1 MGGVLGVRLAAPGPR
16 SWSNATPGKQVKSAA
31 IYPCAEGCDCVLS
44 SSYFW
49 KGGEDNVI
57 ELNTYHRIVVSA
69 PAFVTVHPE
78 RRDRGLNPQE
88 ALDWR
93 RSG

>member
-1 MGGVLGVRLAAPGPR
+1 MSR
-16 SWSNATPGKQVKSAA
+16 
-31 IYPCAEGCDCVLS
+31 
-44 SSYFW
+44 SYFW

-69 PAFVTVHPE
+69 PAFVTVLAE
-78 RRDRGLNPQE
+78 WRNGRLNPQE

>member
-1 MGGVLGVRLAAPGPR
+1 
-16 SWSNATPGKQVKSAA
+16 
-31 IYPCAEGCDCVLS
+31 LS
-44 SSYFW
+44 RSYFW

-69 PAFVTVHPE
+69 PAFVNVDAE
-78 RRDRGLNPQE
+78 WRDGGLNPQE

>member
-1 MGGVLGVRLAAPGPR
+1 M
-16 SWSNATPGKQVKSAA
+16 
-31 IYPCAEGCDCVLS
+31 
-44 SSYFW
+44 
-49 KGGEDNVI
+49 I

-69 PAFVTVHPE
+69 PAFVTVHAE
-78 RRDRGLNPQE
+78 RRDGGLNRQE